1 MERKFEG
8 NDRMNSKE
16 KGRIGKKIRKKL
28 EKKSIKNFKSVNLM
42 KLKIKKWKHNA
53 GEKRKEE
60 RIKEGVHEDSRSK
73 VRIDILVV
81 RMHKIRKQSFVS
93 KCS

>member
-1 MERKFEG
+1 MLLNSLIKMERKFEG

-42 KLKIKKWKHNA
+42 KLKIKN
-53 GEKRKEE
+53 GNIMQERKEKKRE
-60 RIKEGVHEDSRSK
+60 LRKVYTRILGAKY
-73 VRIDILVV
+73 
-81 RMHKIRKQSFVS
+81 VS
-93 KCS
+93 IYS